1 MQFSSAG
8 RTSDPASGTR
18 PASGE
23 VGDNI
28 QIQALRDDI
37 AGLAASVK
45 NLAAEQLGTSVED
58 IQGKAMEKVADVEA
72 VIRRKPAQA
81 ALIAAGIG
89 FAVGLILSR

>member
-23 VGDNI
+23 VGDN
-28 QIQALRDDI
+28 IQALRDDI

>member
-23 VGDNI
+23 VGDN
-28 QIQALRDDI
+28 IQALRDDI

-58 IQGKAMEKVADVEA
+58 IQGKAMEKVEDVEA